1 MIKAYLILAHKYPAQ
16 LRRLVKALD
25 DDRSSFFVHIDQAVD
40 MSAFDNLQPWAER
53 ITFVKREKAEWAGF
67 GLVQA
72 ILNGLQAI
80 DDSGHEFSHVIL
92 LSGQDYPVKSNGE
105 IQSFLQQHA
114 GTSFIES
121 YRLPAPQKWPDN
133 GGLYRVNKYY
143 IGMRPWQMFSSRSLN
158 FLARPFPFLQRRIYK
173 NMEPH
178 AGSMWWILSMEAVR
192 YVVRFIEENPGY
204 VAFHRYTFAAD
215 EVFFHMILLNEPA
228 RSQLGPVVN
237 NDKRFIKWKDISASH
252 PEILGNNDAREAL
265 KSDAL
270 FARKFDMQYDDY
282 ALDAIDAHRNHPT
295 NQYASSF

>member
-1 MIKAYLILAHKYPAQ
+1 
-16 LRRLVKALD
+16 
-25 DDRSSFFVHIDQAVD
+25 
-40 MSAFDNLQPWAER
+40 
-53 ITFVKREKAEWAGF
+53 
-67 GLVQA
+67 
-72 ILNGLQAI
+72 
-80 DDSGHEFSHVIL
+80 
-92 LSGQDYPVKSNGE
+92 
-105 IQSFLQQHA
+105 
-114 GTSFIES
+114 
-121 YRLPAPQKWPDN
+121 
-133 GGLYRVNKYY
+133 
-143 IGMRPWQMFSSRSLN
+143 
-158 FLARPFPFLQRRIYK
+158 
-173 NMEPH
+173 
-178 AGSMWWILSMEAVR
+178 MEAVR